1 MTFHDVGKFTM
12 ASTKTKAAG
21 SAKQK
26 NAAVATPAAPPPPPL
41 GTLFREAREARSLSL
56 ESVADELMIR
66 KYYLQSLEDG
76 QYRQLPERVY
86 AVGFVQSYAQLL
98 GMDSEVVLEQFK
110 REAYGGRGAAAAR
123 VELNMPMAETQSLLP
138 GRNTLVGIG
147 AALLVLIIVGIIWG
161 TSAPDTTKTP
171 LPPPPVTADQNVIP
185 APVPDKT
192 AIVSSTGTVT
202 TDNPPVAVSADTNV
216 NPDDLATDDTATG
229 FAAPTAPAM
238 PAAATTTPTT
248 TDATPPAAET
258 TTDETVVAAAPAV
271 VPPTDEQPAATA
283 SKAPAGTRVLI
294 EALQPSWIEITDA
307 DGRILYTNI
316 LRVGQALP
324 IPNKPGITLTTGNAA
339 GVQVVVDGK
348 KLGAMGRTGEVKRA
362 IPLDADQL
370 LGR

>member
-1 MTFHDVGKFTM
+1 M
-12 ASTKTKAAG
+12 ASTKTKAA
-21 SAKQK
+21 SAARQK
-26 NAAVATPAAPPPPPL
+26 NAAVTTPAAPPPPPL

-66 KYYLQSLEDG
+66 KYYLQSLEEG
-76 QYRQLPERVY
+76 LYRQLPERVY

-98 GMDSEVVLEQFK
+98 GMDADTILEQFK

-123 VELNMPMAETQSLLP
+123 VELNMPMPETQSLLP
-138 GRNTLVGIG
+138 GRNTLIGIG
-147 AALLVLIIVGIIWG
+147 AALLVLIIIGIVWG

-171 LPPPPVTADQNVIP
+171 LPPPPATASQDDVIQ

-202 TDNPPVAVSADTNV
+202 TTNPPSAASADTNT

-229 FAAPTAPAM
+229 FAA
-238 PAAATTTPTT
+238 AATPETATN
-248 TDATPPAAET
+248 DAATPS
-258 TTDETVVAAAPAV
+258 TTDETTVAAAPAV
-271 VPPTDEQPAATA
+271 VPPTDEQPAAPA
-283 SKAPAGTRVLI
+283 AKAPPGTRVLI
-294 EALQPSWIEITDA
+294 EALQPSWIEITDSE
-307 DGRILYTNI
+307 GRILYTNI
-316 LRVGQALP
+316 LRLGQALP

-348 KLGAMGRTGEVKRA
+348 KMGPLGRTGEVKRA